1 MIRGIWLLAAT
12 TYKEGI
18 RNKILLGI
26 LFCALLL
33 CLFNLVF
40 TNMFAHELSKVAVDV
55 GLSVVSLAGLFTIFF
70 MGMNLMA
77 KDLDK
82 RTIYMVLARP
92 LSRSQYVLGKFAGI
106 CLLVL
111 TAVGILAIVATGSV
125 KLAMLDARDY
135 IPINFSWNIF
145 GAAVLG
151 ISISLIIM
159 TALAVLFT
167 VITSSSFLAVLLTI
181 ASYLIGQNI
190 EAVRAMALTPGSEQV
205 FVLKKLVLFVS
216 WIFPNLEAFNLKTA
230 AAYGLALKASELIWA
245 AGHGILYAAL
255 ALFVAIMVFR
265 KRELT

>member
-1 MIRGIWLLAAT
+1 MSGIWLLATT

-26 LFCALLL
+26 LMCALLL

-55 GLSVVSLAGLFTIFF
+55 GLSVVSLAGLLTIFF

-106 CLLVL
+106 SLLVL
-111 TAVGILAIVATGSV
+111 TTVGILALVATGTV
-125 KLAMLDARDY
+125 KWTMMKAPDY
-135 IPINFSWNIF
+135 ITPNFSWLIF

-151 ISISLIIM
+151 IAVSLLIM
-159 TALAVLFT
+159 ASMAVLFT
-167 VITSSSFLAVLLTI
+167 VITSSSFIAVVLTI

-190 EAVRAMALTPGSEQV
+190 EAVRAMALSPRSEDV
-205 FVLKKLVLFVS
+205 FLIKNLVLFVS
-216 WIFPNLEAFNLKTA
+216 WLFPNLEAFNLKTQ
-230 AAYGLALKASELIWA
+230 AAYGLALNQWELLW
-245 AGHGILYAAL
+245 AL
-255 ALFVAIMVFR
+255 AHGVFYIALVLVAAVLVFKR
-265 KRELT
+265 RELT

>member
-1 MIRGIWLLAAT
+1 MIRGIRLIAAT

-40 TNMFAHELSKVAVDV
+40 TNMFAHELSKIAVEV

-111 TAVGILAIVATGSV
+111 TTVWILGLVAAGSV
-125 KLAMLDARDY
+125 KWAMIKAPDY
-135 IPINFSWNIF
+135 IPLHFSWATF
-145 GAAVLG
+145 GVALAG
-151 ISISLIIM
+151 ISVSLLIM
-159 TALAVLFT
+159 TALAILFT
-167 VITSSSFLAVLLTI
+167 VITSSSFIAIIMTI
-181 ASYLIGQNI
+181 ASYFIGQNV
-190 EAVRAMALTPGSEQV
+190 EAVRAMALNPGGQDV
-205 FVLKKLVLFVS
+205 FVVKKLVLFVS

-230 AAYGLALKASELIWA
+230 AAYGLALNRLELLWASI
-245 AGHGILYAAL
+245 HGIFYIALVLLAA
-255 ALFVAIMVFR
+255 VMVFS